1 MKFRTAAAA
10 IFAALLVF
18 VCIAAPVSA
27 ASVSAAPVTPAESVA
42 QATITV
48 NGISSTSA
56 IPYVL
61 KPNEEGIIS
70 ITISNPGIKLPIYL
84 RNVYLDYNGNDNG
97 IIPTKPNMND
107 LPDYILPGKSLEIPM
122 PIKAGDHAGTFYATI
137 CVESKDGYVF
147 NSMQP
152 IAIKVMETGAELEV
166 TNIKAFKDDEYNCY
180 KLTAD
185 VHNLGFATA
194 TSLKITTL
202 EGGDVGPY
210 VTYPIG
216 NLDADDLAGFEITF
230 NAPADNK
237 LTLVLS
243 YKDADRDTVTEN
255 QVIDLSNHLV
265 VKENNPAPVII
276 TLIVIVVII
285 GLIVFACVR
294 KSRKGKK
301 N

>member
-1 MKFRTAAAA
+1 M
-10 IFAALLVF
+10 
-18 VCIAAPVSA
+18 
-27 ASVSAAPVTPAESVA
+27 
-42 QATITV
+42 
-48 NGISSTSA
+48 
-56 IPYVL
+56 L
-61 KPNEEGIIS
+61 KPNEEGVIYF
-70 ITISNPGIKLPIYL
+70 TLENPGLYVPIYL
-84 RNVYLDYNGNDNG
+84 DKIYLEYNGNDNG
-97 IIPTKPNMND
+97 IIPTELDMNNV
-107 LPDYILPGKSLEIPM
+107 PDYLYPGQSIIIPM
-122 PIKAGDHAGTFYATI
+122 PIKAGDHAGMFYATI
-137 CVESKDGYVF
+137 RVKSNDGYVF
-147 NSMQP
+147 DSFQP
-152 IAIKVMETGAELEV
+152 LVIKVMDTGAELQV
-166 TNIKAFKDDEYNCY
+166 TNIKAAQTGNYY
-180 KLTAD
+180 TLTAD

-255 QVIDLSNHLV
+255 HVIDLSNHLIV
-265 VKENNPAPVII
+265 EENNPAPVII
-276 TLIVIVVII
+276 TLVVIVVVI

>member
-1 MKFRTAAAA
+1 MKIRTAAAA

-27 ASVSAAPVTPAESVA
+27 AAASPAESVA

-48 NGISSTSA
+48 NGISPTSA

-70 ITISNPGIKLPIYL
+70 ITIDNPGTMLPIYL

-97 IIPTKPNMND
+97 IIPTKPNMKD

-152 IAIKVMETGAELEV
+152 IVIKVMETGAELEV
-166 TNIKAFKDDEYNCY
+166 TNIKAAQTGNYY
-180 KLTAD
+180 TLTAD

-255 QVIDLSNHLV
+255 HVIDLSNHLIV
-265 VKENNPAPVII
+265 EENNPAPVII
-276 TLIVIVVII
+276 TFVVIVVII

>member
-27 ASVSAAPVTPAESVA
+27 AEATPAESVA

-152 IAIKVMETGAELEV
+152 IAIKVMDTGAELEV
-166 TNIKAFKDDEYNCY
+166 TNIKAAQTGNYY
-180 KLTAD
+180 TLTAD

-255 QVIDLSNHLV
+255 HVIDLSNHLIV
-265 VKENNPAPVII
+265 EENNPAPVII
-276 TLIVIVVII
+276 TLVVIVVVI